1 MLEVI
6 DKGSESEAHPAPLL
20 FVHGA
25 WHGAWCWD
33 EHFLDYFAD
42 QGYRALAVSLRG
54 HGKSPAVRRMHFC
67 RVADLVADV
76 DAVAGALSSRPV
88 VIGHSL
94 GGFVVQKY
102 LETHDAPAAVL
113 IASAPPRGARGFMAR
128 EMKRRPWS
136 SLRTTVT
143 TKSLHAFDTPERAR
157 EYFFSASTAEP
168 DVSRY
173 AARLQEEFTGGI
185 TVDTVL
191 VNLPKPHRI
200 TAPMLVL
207 GAECDGCFTHE
218 EVHATARA
226 YGTQAQLFPEMGH
239 NMMLEPG
246 WSAVAKRIDDW
257 LSARAL

>member
-6 DKGSESEAHPAPLL
+6 DTGSESDAHPVPVL

-33 EHFLDYFAD
+33 EHFLGYFAD
-42 QGYRALAVSLRG
+42 KGYRALAVSLRG
-54 HGKSPAVRRMHFC
+54 HGKSPAPRRMQFC

-102 LETHDAPAAVL
+102 LESYDAPAAAL
-113 IASAPPRGARGFMAR
+113 LASAPPRGAGGFLLR
-128 EMKRRPWS
+128 EMKRRPWTV
-136 SLRTTVT
+136 LRSALTTQ
-143 TKSLHAFDTPERAR
+143 SLHGVKTPERAR
-157 EYFFSASTAEP
+157 EHFFSAKTAES
-168 DVSRY
+168 DVARH
-173 AARLQEEFTGGI
+173 AARLREEFMGGI
-185 TVDTVL
+185 TIDAVL
-191 VNLPKPHRI
+191 LNLPKPQRV
-200 TAPMLVL
+200 TTPLLVL
-207 GAECDGCFTHE
+207 GAEFDGCVTQE

-226 YGTQAQLFPEMGH
+226 YGTEAEFFPEMGH

-246 WSAVAKRIDDW
+246 WATVAERIHTW